1 MNKKAIFMP
10 LLSFFVLIILTYS
23 YYELVVK
30 DVEDKSSTIG
40 LNQAELVNAYN
51 KGIENEFNA
60 EKAVSHSLNSAINE
74 FSKNGGGNGKCNN
87 LWKFNSDCEPDLEKN
102 FINVFTNELLKY
114 GYDAKEIKINDNSIT
129 IILND
134 FTYKKELKNFN
145 LEYSLPIAVRKE
157 LDIDLNK
164 LNSLKDQVKK
174 CLEEGKPLNTCTNEK
189 TEVQEN
195 LMVFSIE
202 NNKNILIY
210 TEKIETKKPVF
221 VFKINTRDTG
231 IKRETVF

>member
-10 LLSFFVLIILTYS
+10 LLSFFVLIILTSS

-40 LNQAELVNAYN
+40 LNQAELINAYN

-60 EKAVSHSLNSAINE
+60 EKAVTYSLNNAINE
-74 FSKNGGGNGKCNN
+74 FSKNGGVNSKCSN

-114 GYDAKEIKINDNSIT
+114 GYDAKEIKINDNSI
-129 IILND
+129 IIVLND
-134 FTYKKELKNFN
+134 FIYKKKLKNFN
-145 LEYSLPIAVRKE
+145 LEYSLPITIRKE

-164 LNSLKDQVKK
+164 LNSLKDQIKK

-195 LMVFSIE
+195 LMVFGIE

-221 VFKINTRDTG
+221 VFKINTKDTG
-231 IKRETVF
+231 IKKETVF